1 MGDCN
6 SSSKGSGAGGGTG
19 SLQQKIIDKAQKSLD
34 YSKQNM
40 SFQTLPKHL
49 QANIDTQLKISDF
62 LQGRILEGTSD
73 TASETV
79 TFGFKKIKD
88 KRNVTIKVKNGKLTY
103 TVKKGNK
110 ILRRDVDKRQCA
122 NEIAKYYTDVTRG
135 RTR

>member
-1 MGDCN
+1 MGTCN
-6 SSSKGSGAGGGTG
+6 SSSKSSSGGG
-19 SLQQKIIDKAQKSLD
+19 SLQQKIIDKAQKQLD

-40 SFQTLPKHL
+40 SFQTLPKYL
-49 QANIDTQLKISDF
+49 QDNIDKNLKMSDF
-62 LQGRILEGTSD
+62 LHGRILEGTSD
-73 TASETV
+73 KASETV

-88 KRNVTIKVKNGKLTY
+88 KRNVIIKVKDNKVTY

-122 NEIAKYYTDVTRG
+122 NEIAKYYTDVIRG